1 MLNANILIVE
11 DEKLLAQVIL
21 TMLKSLKYNVIAIA
35 SSGEKALALTE
46 EHMPD
51 LILMDIGIEGDM
63 DGIETAE
70 IVRQKF
76 NIPVIYLTAYTDDL
90 SIQRAK
96 KTEPYGYLTKPFEVK
111 DLKGTIEVALY
122 KKGVEKKLK
131 ESELWLKATLS
142 SIGDGVIAIDEN
154 DNINFINHVAEK
166 LSGYLLTEC
175 IGQKL
180 NSVYNTVADTST
192 EGMIYFSKGNNDKEP
207 IDFLKNKILISKEGK
222 SIPIEE
228 NISSIKDDKNKM
240 IGKVITFRDIT
251 ARREA
256 QLEVLSVKDFYLNF
270 FEKFPIPI
278 WRSNYK
284 GQFNYFNTAWIEFTG
299 RGIDSQIFRAWVE
312 LIHPDDRDDFLQIF
326 ESALEKRERF
336 DIEFRLLSKG
346 AKYHWMICVGNPF
359 NDTKGNFDGHIGVCL
374 DITNRRLFEDEL
386 RKEKNISETANKA
399 KSTFIANMSHEIRT
413 PLNGIMGLTDLLL
426 DTSLNE
432 EQLEYLEMVKQSSQ
446 TLLELLNNL
455 LDFSKIEDHKEKYE
469 ENEFDLAARLNELI
483 LPYRTQTKRDG
494 IKLELE
500 IDEAIPDKLLGDGRK
515 IQQVLVNL
523 LSNAVKFTH
532 NGSIKI
538 KVYIDKITS
547 QNQQL
552 TKKILIHFIVS
563 DTGIGIPPEKH
574 FMVFESFAQ
583 VDGSLT
589 RKYSGSGLGLS
600 IVKKMVEIMNGK
612 IWFESSP
619 GIGSSFHFVVEF
631 KSSRSRQ
638 SKEAVQKID

>member
-1 MLNANILIVE
+1 MVNANILIVE
-11 DEKLLAQVIL
+11 DDKLIAHVIL
-21 TMLKSLKYNVIAIA
+21 TMLRGLKYNIAAVA
-35 SSGEKALALTE
+35 SSGEKALALIE

-51 LILMDIGIEGDM
+51 LILMDIGIEGDI

-76 NIPVIYLTAYTDDL
+76 NIPVIYLTVYTDDL
-90 SIQRAK
+90 TIQRAK
-96 KTEPYGYLTKPFEVK
+96 KTEPYGYLTKPFAVK

-131 ESELWLKATLS
+131 ESELWLKATLN
-142 SIGDGVIAIDEN
+142 SIGDGVIAIDGN

-166 LSGYLLTEC
+166 LSGYPLTEC

-180 NSVYNTVADTST
+180 NTVYNTVADTST
-192 EGMIYFSKGNNDKEP
+192 EGMIYFSKGNNDQNP
-207 IDFLKNKILISKEGK
+207 IDFLKNRILISKEGK

-228 NISSIKDDKNKM
+228 NISSIKDDHDKM

-256 QLEVLSVKDFYLNF
+256 QLEVLSAKDFYLNF

-278 WRSNYK
+278 WRSNNK
-284 GQFNYFNTAWIEFTG
+284 GQFNYFNIAWVDFTG
-299 RGIDSQIFRAWVE
+299 RSIDSQIFRAW
-312 LIHPDDRDDFLQIF
+312 LGIIHPDDRDDFIHIF
-326 ESALEKRERF
+326 ENALEKRERF

-359 NDTKGNFDGHIGVCL
+359 NDIKGNFDGHIGVCL

-399 KSTFIANMSHEIRT
+399 KSMFIANMSHEIRT

-432 EQLEYLEMVKQSSQ
+432 EQLEYLEMVNQSSQ

-455 LDFSKIEDHKEKYE
+455 LNFSKIEDHKEKYE
-469 ENEFDLAARLNELI
+469 EKEFDLSARLNELI
-483 LPYRTQTKRDG
+483 LPYKTQTKRDG

-500 IDEAIPDKLLGDGRK
+500 IDEAIPEKLLGDGRK
-515 IQQVLVNL
+515 IQQVMVNL

-532 NGSIKI
+532 KGSIKI
-538 KVYIDKITS
+538 KVFIDKIIS
-547 QNQQL
+547 QNQQPG
-552 TKKILIHFIVS
+552 KILLHFIVS

-619 GIGSSFHFVVEF
+619 GIGSSFHFIVEF
-631 KSSRSRQ
+631 KSSIHKQ
-638 SKEAVQKID
+638 NKEFVQIID

>member
-1 MLNANILIVE
+1 MENANILVVE
-11 DEKLLAQVIL
+11 DEKLIAQVIL
-21 TMLKSLKYNVIAIA
+21 VMLKSLKYNVVAVA
-35 SSGEKALALTE
+35 SSGEKALAMIE
-46 EHMPD
+46 QYMPD
-51 LILMDIGIEGDM
+51 LILMDIGIEGDI

-70 IVRQKF
+70 IVKQKY
-76 NIPVIYLTAYTDDL
+76 NIPVIFLTAYTDDL

-142 SIGDGVIAIDEN
+142 SIGDGVIAIDES

-166 LSGYLLTEC
+166 LLGYQLIEC

-180 NSVYNTVADTST
+180 NNIYDTSADTST
-192 EGMIYFSKGNNDKEP
+192 EGMIYFSKGNNVLDP
-207 IDFLKNKILISKEGK
+207 MDFLKNKILVSKNGK

-228 NISSIKDDKNKM
+228 NVSSIKNDHGKM

-270 FEKFPIPI
+270 FEKFPVPI
-278 WRSNYK
+278 WRSNNK
-284 GQFNYFNTAWIEFTG
+284 GQFNYFNTSWVEFTG
-299 RGIDSQIFRAWVE
+299 RGIDSQIFRAWLE
-312 LIHPDDRDDFLQIF
+312 LIHPDDRDNFIQMFDY
-326 ESALEKRERF
+326 ALAKKEKF
-336 DIEFRLLSKG
+336 DIEFRLLNKG
-346 AKYHWMICVGNPF
+346 TKYHWMICVGNPF
-359 NDTKGNFDGHIGVCL
+359 NDIKGNFDGHIGVCL
-374 DITNRRLFEDEL
+374 DITNRKVFEEEL

-399 KSTFIANMSHEIRT
+399 KSMFIANMSHEIRT

-426 DTSLNE
+426 DTNLNE
-432 EQLEYLEMVKQSSQ
+432 EQSEYLDMVKQSSH

-455 LDFSKIEDHKEKYE
+455 LDFSKIEDNKEKYE
-469 ENEFDLAARLNELI
+469 EKEFNLAVKLNEI
-483 LPYRTQTKRDG
+483 VLPYKTQTRRDG
-494 IKLELE
+494 IKLDVE
-500 IDEAIPDKLLGDGRK
+500 IDESIPEKLLGDGRK

-523 LSNAVKFTH
+523 LSNAVKFTQKG
-532 NGSIKI
+532 NIKI
-538 KVYIDKITS
+538 KINIDKIILLK
-547 QNQQL
+547 QQQG
-552 TKKILIHFIVS
+552 KRIIVHFIVS

-574 FMVFESFAQ
+574 SMVFDSFAQ

-589 RKYSGSGLGLS
+589 RKYSGSGLGLA
-600 IVKKMVEIMNGK
+600 IVKKLVEIMNGK

-631 KSSRSRQ
+631 RSLNDKQ
-638 SKEAVQKID
+638 SKESV